1 MLLSNSIIPVVR
13 IAILGTG
20 GVGGYFGARLAA
32 SGTDVA
38 FIARGAHLKALQTD
52 GLRLISP
59 KGDLHLER
67 VVATDDPAVVGPVDV
82 VFFTVKLYDSD
93 SACAALQPLIGPET
107 VVVTFQNGIDSVDR
121 LTAAVGRE
129 HVAGGV
135 AHVQAAIEKPGV
147 IRHTAL
153 DLLIF
158 GELDGTRSRRLQAL
172 HERCMGAGFDAK
184 LADRIQDELWLKYV
198 RLTSL
203 SGMMAATRSPLGVIR
218 DDEDLW
224 AMLQAAIMEA
234 MAVAHAKDIQFAP
247 NALSDMLRHIGG
259 MPAHAKSSMLED
271 LEHGRRLELPWLNT
285 TLVRI
290 AEEAGVSTPTH
301 RFIAT
306 VLRPFVD
313 GQPAP
318 RAAAKAAEPLRMNL
332 SKSK

>member
-1 MLLSNSIIPVVR
+1 MR

-38 FIARGAHLKALQTD
+38 FIARGAHLEALQAN

-59 KGDLHLER
+59 KGDLHVER
-67 VVATDDPAVVGPVDV
+67 VAATDDPAVVGPVDI

-93 SACAALQPLIGPET
+93 SACELLPPLIGPET

-135 AHVQAAIEKPGV
+135 AHVQAAIEEPGV

-158 GELDGTRSRRLQAL
+158 GELDGTRSPRLQAL
-172 HERCMGAGFDAK
+172 HERCISAGFEAK
-184 LADRIQDELWLKYV
+184 LADRIYDELWLKFV

-234 MAVAHAKDIQFAP
+234 MAVAHAKGIQFAP
-247 NALSDMLRHIGG
+247 NVLSDMLRHIGG
-259 MPAHAKSSMLED
+259 MPSHAKSSMLQD
-271 LEHGRRLELPWLNT
+271 LEQGRRLELPWLNA

-290 AEEAGVSTPTH
+290 AEEAGVPAPTH

-306 VLRPFVD
+306 VLKPFVKGD
-313 GQPAP
+313 SRP
-318 RAAAKAAEPLRMNL
+318 RAATKRSEPVRMHLAK
-332 SKSK
+332 SQ

>member
-1 MLLSNSIIPVVR
+1 MR

-38 FIARGAHLKALQTD
+38 FIARGAHLEAMQKN

-67 VVATDDPAVVGPVDV
+67 VVATDDPTAVGPVDV

-93 SACAALQPLIGPET
+93 TACALLPPLIGPDT

-135 AHVQAAIEKPGV
+135 AHVQAAIEEPGV

-158 GELDGTRSRRLQAL
+158 GEPDGTRSPRLQAL
-172 HERCMGAGFDAK
+172 HERCIAAGFDAK
-184 LADRIQDELWLKYV
+184 LADRIDDELWLKFV

-234 MAVAHAKDIQFAP
+234 MAVAHAKGVQFAP
-247 NALSDMLRHIGG
+247 NVLSDMLRHIGG
-259 MPAHAKSSMLED
+259 MPSHAKSSMLED
-271 LEHGRRLELPWLNT
+271 LEHGRRLELPWLNA

-290 AEEAGVSTPTH
+290 AEEAGVPAPTH

-306 VLRPFVD
+306 VLKPFVK
-313 GQPAP
+313 GGPP
-318 RAAAKAAEPLRMNL
+318 SRVTTKRSEPVRMHLAK
-332 SKSK
+332 S

>member
-1 MLLSNSIIPVVR
+1 VR
-13 IAILGTG
+13 IAIFGTG
-20 GVGGYFGARLAA
+20 GVGGYFGGRLAA
-32 SGTDVA
+32 SGVDVT
-38 FIARGAHLKALQTD
+38 FIARGAHLHALKTN
-52 GLRLISP
+52 GLRLVSP

-67 VVATDDPAVVGPVDV
+67 VVATDDPATAGPADV

-93 SACAALQPLIGPET
+93 SACAMLAPLVGPET

-121 LTAAVGRE
+121 LAAAVGRE

-135 AHVQAAIEKPGV
+135 AHVQAAVEEPGV

-158 GELDGTRSRRLQAL
+158 GELDGTRSPRLQAL
-172 HERCMGAGFDAK
+172 QERCLHAGFDAK
-184 LADRIQDELWLKYV
+184 VADRIQDELWLKFV

-234 MAVAHAKDIQFAP
+234 MAVAHAKGVQFAP
-247 NALSDMLRHIGG
+247 NVLSEMLRHIGG

-271 LEHGRRLELPWLNT
+271 LERGRRLELPWLNA

-290 AEEAGVSTPTH
+290 AEDAGVPTPTH

-306 VLRPFVD
+306 VLKPFV
-313 GQPAP
+313 GGGPA
-318 RAAAKAAEPLRMNL
+318 AKTVTKAAEPLRMHL
-332 SKSK
+332 SKVK

>member
-1 MLLSNSIIPVVR
+1 VR

-32 SGTDVA
+32 TGTDVA
-38 FIARGAHLKALQTD
+38 FIARGAHLEALQAN
-52 GLRLISP
+52 GLRLVSP

-67 VVATDDPAVVGPVDV
+67 VAATDDPAVVGPVDV

-93 SACAALQPLIGPET
+93 SACELLPPLMGPET

-121 LTAAVGRE
+121 LTAAVGPG

-135 AHVQAAIEKPGV
+135 AHVQAAIEEPGV

-158 GELDGTRSRRLQAL
+158 GELDGTRSPRLQAL
-172 HERCMGAGFDAK
+172 HERCINAGFEAK
-184 LADRIQDELWLKYV
+184 LADRIYDELWLKFV

-234 MAVAHAKDIQFAP
+234 MAVAHAKGIQFAP
-247 NALSDMLRHIGG
+247 NVLSDMLRHIGG
-259 MPAHAKSSMLED
+259 MPSHAKSSMLQD
-271 LEHGRRLELPWLNT
+271 LEQGRRLELPWLNA

-290 AEEAGVSTPTH
+290 AEEAGVPAPTH

-306 VLRPFVD
+306 VLKPFVKGD
-313 GQPAP
+313 SRP
-318 RAAAKAAEPLRMNL
+318 RVATKRSEPVRMHLAK
-332 SKSK
+332 SQ